1 MSYLLQLKYAIVGEI
16 IVLLLYTLDLFSDE
30 NTFSLLNYLRIF
42 LIWTIFIKY

>member
-16 IVLLLYTLDLFSDE
+16 IILLLYTLDLFSDE
-30 NTFSLLNYLRIF
+30 NTISLLDYLRIF